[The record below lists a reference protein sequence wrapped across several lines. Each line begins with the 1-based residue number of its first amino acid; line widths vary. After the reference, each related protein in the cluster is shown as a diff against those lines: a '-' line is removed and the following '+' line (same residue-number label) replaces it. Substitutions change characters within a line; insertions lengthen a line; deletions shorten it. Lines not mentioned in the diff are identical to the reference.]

1 MLRKVQLK
9 SILTLLLVLQLAFA
23 TAQVGDIKSSSSN
36 NSTKS
41 GGDKSSGNNAF
52 LIYLFYDMLR
62 LLPEWQ
68 QYKLTKRPINPYLV
82 SVDVIAPVA
91 IQPSRYYLFNP
102 RIRGN
107 WGLFSTDFRINYL
120 IQETATGTTD
130 LSSLDWQILQLNMV
144 TTRNV
149 IGRVGG
155 GFMQEN
161 FGGRKSFFEYSF
173 GLFVQSN
180 SKRVGGSMEYRVA
193 QDYETGVV
201 PRREFS
207 AQFEKRLSSKG
218 YWNTYLTIGGV
229 YQRYYESISVWGIQA
244 GIAFRIH
251 SPPFQGDP

>member
-1 MLRKVQLK
+1 MTILLVVQLVGA
-9 SILTLLLVLQLAFA
+9 S
-23 TAQVGDIKSSSSN
+23 AQVGEIKS
-36 NSTKS
+36 T
-41 GGDKSSGNNAF
+41 SSGNAGKATGDKGSGSNAV
-52 LIYLFYDMLR
+52 LLYLFWDVLN

-68 QYKLTKRPINPYLV
+68 QYKLTKRPINPYLI
-82 SVDVIAPVA
+82 SLDIIAPVA
-91 IQPSRYYLFNP
+91 IQPSQYYLFNP

-120 IQETATGTTD
+120 IQETTSGTSD
-130 LSSLDWQILQLNMV
+130 LSSLDWQILQLNIL

-161 FGGRKSFFEYSF
+161 FGGRKSFFESSF

-180 SKRVGGSMEYRVA
+180 SKKIGASIEYRVA
-193 QDYETGVV
+193 QDYDTGVN

-207 AQFEKRLSSKG
+207 AQFEKRLSSRG
-218 YWNTYLTIGGV
+218 YWNSYLTVGGV

-251 SPPFQGDP
+251 SPAFQREP